1 MMSGINENGAAA
13 GALPGG
19 RAAANI
25 LQRKENFSIQQRT
38 RAEVGT
44 IVFVLFLA
52 VFGFSAGRVGMA
64 EASFFPCGVALLS
77 AALRRNSLNLYLTV
91 PVLAGI
97 LTVWHRNDLVFG
109 DVAAIP
115 ICAIVFW
122 LLLKSNLSDFSR
134 MLLCVFIVMICR
146 VSYAAATHQLYRFE
160 PQMLLLEG
168 VVMCGLYYLF
178 HVFFSF
184 ANGKETF
191 HASAEG
197 GVASLTVV
205 SVLFVCGLSSFG
217 NISFLAEGLPET
229 AGLLCTLF
237 MGYELGISA
246 GILSAASASILLYLY
261 GALPIPQ
268 LLVFLCAGLT
278 AGFFR
283 GLNRYTTAACFAAVC
298 LIFGITCTGS
308 MGALPTVPP
317 IAASVGFALMP
328 KKGIRGIR
336 HLMRRLAEGEGEYGG
351 TAAVMPED
359 AGMEKAEEVLTGYFR
374 CFGSLASLY
383 DLGKDRR
390 SIISH
395 QFRGMQQVVGRLEHD
410 LKAACRR
417 DLSQIYRERDRSKKY
432 RIDTGASVY
441 ARPGTVSG
449 DSYICRRL
457 PDGRHLILLSDGMGK
472 GEAAA
477 LESSLAVKTLADLIE
492 AGFDVEIALRT
503 LNSILLLK
511 SEEEIFTT
519 IDIGIFSGESGNLRL
534 YKIGAASTFIKRG
547 DRVNAVKMAA
557 LPMGIV
563 DGLKIDFVNLK
574 LQPGDQVVMVSDG
587 VTDSG
592 RYRMNSEQDAAEAG
606 VSEAADQGCSW
617 LCEAISSIKSK
628 DPVTMADLIIN
639 RAVENYGLKEKD
651 DLTVISAVVK
661 ETAFPCGK
669 HA

>member
-1 MMSGINENGAAA
+1 MSGINENGAAA

-246 GILSAASASILLYLY
+246 GILSAASAFDPALSVRCASDSAAARVPVRRTDGGIFPGIKPLYYGSLLCGGLPDFRNHLY
-261 GALPIPQ
+261 REYG
-268 LLVFLCAGLT
+268 CAPDRSADCGICRVCADAEKGHT
-278 AGFFR
+278 RNPASDAAAGRRGRRIWRHRGGHAGGRGNGEGRR
-283 GLNRYTTAACFAAVC
+283 GL
-298 LIFGITCTGS
+298 
-308 MGALPTVPP
+308 
-317 IAASVGFALMP
+317 
-328 KKGIRGIR
+328 
-336 HLMRRLAEGEGEYGG
+336 
-351 TAAVMPED
+351 
-359 AGMEKAEEVLTGYFR
+359 
-374 CFGSLASLY
+374 
-383 DLGKDRR
+383 DR
-390 SIISH
+390 
-395 QFRGMQQVVGRLEHD
+395 
-410 LKAACRR
+410 
-417 DLSQIYRERDRSKKY
+417 
-432 RIDTGASVY
+432 
-441 ARPGTVSG
+441 
-449 DSYICRRL
+449 
-457 PDGRHLILLSDGMGK
+457 
-472 GEAAA
+472 
-477 LESSLAVKTLADLIE
+477 
-492 AGFDVEIALRT
+492 
-503 LNSILLLK
+503 
-511 SEEEIFTT
+511 
-519 IDIGIFSGESGNLRL
+519 IFSVLRFFGEPL
-534 YKIGAASTFIKRG
+534 
-547 DRVNAVKMAA
+547 
-557 LPMGIV
+557 
-563 DGLKIDFVNLK
+563 
-574 LQPGDQVVMVSDG
+574 
-587 VTDSG
+587 
-592 RYRMNSEQDAAEAG
+592 
-606 VSEAADQGCSW
+606 
-617 LCEAISSIKSK
+617 
-628 DPVTMADLIIN
+628 
-639 RAVENYGLKEKD
+639 
-651 DLTVISAVVK
+651 
-661 ETAFPCGK
+661 
-669 HA
+669 